1 VQRTSF
7 NSGWAVRPKRS
18 FIDAFG
24 PPHQWE
30 AVRLPHDAMMSQT
43 RTPEAP
49 AGVGYFPGGDW
60 EYQKTF
66 FVPEMHRDKNVF
78 VEFEGVYRGAMVYVN
93 NHLAAHRPYGYS
105 NFTVQLDSY
114 LLYGDDNVIRVECV
128 ARDDARWYSG
138 AGIYRATHLLVADPV
153 HIVMDGVRVST
164 PDVDE
169 DVAVVEVVA
178 VVENATT
185 APVTTAVRIEIL
197 DRHDEVVA
205 RDLAPLSLVA
215 NSRDTL
221 RRRLLVPRPERW
233 SVDTPMLYRCRTQ
246 IRIEHAL
253 VDEEL
258 TTFGIRTLQ
267 VDAERGLRINGEP
280 VVLRGACV
288 HHDNGIIGAATI
300 PRAEERRVERL
311 KAAGF
316 NALRS
321 AHQPMS
327 RAMLDA
333 CDRVGMLVMDEAFD
347 AWTRPKINGDYTRAF
362 QDWWEADVG
371 AMVAKDMNHP
381 SVIMYSTGN
390 EILEVGTVPGAM
402 LGRRIAETIRG
413 LDDTRFVT
421 SAINALF
428 ATNYLE
434 AANAERTGSA
444 ETAEV
449 NTVFADMFD
458 HLAPLLQ
465 SEQVGHALAESFAP
479 LDICGYNYTDSRYR
493 MDGDQDPYRVIV
505 GSETLPRQIDRN
517 WTLVTELPHVIGDFT
532 WTGWDYLG
540 EVGIGR
546 VEYPGSDGGGSG
558 QLLADY
564 PWITASTGDID
575 ITGHRR
581 PISYYREIVFGLRPE
596 PYVAVQRPEHHG
608 VTPIFKGPWSDDT
621 VASWSW
627 PGYESRPVTVEVY
640 ADADEV
646 TLLVNGTEIGRAPA
660 GRAERYRATFEA
672 TYAAGEIVAVARRGH
687 EEWRTILRSAT
698 GPVELDIRA
707 DRSEIRA
714 DDTDLAFIEIALVD
728 AAGTVRTG
736 EDRVVTVALGGP
748 AHLQG
753 LGSACPS
760 PAGTFAATSV
770 ATYDGRALAVIR
782 PTGTGAITV
791 SVSGDGL
798 ESRAVRVTAHEK
810 EAT

>member
-7 NSGWAVRPKRS
+7 NDGWAVRPKRS

-30 AVRLPHDAMMSQT
+30 VVRLPHDAMMSQT
-43 RTPEAP
+43 RTADAP
-49 AGVGYFPGGDW
+49 AAVGYFPGGDW

-66 FVPEMHRDKNVF
+66 FVPETHRGKIVF

-93 NHLAAHRPYGYS
+93 EHLAAHRPYGYS
-105 NFTVQLDSY
+105 NFTVLLDPY
-114 LLYGDDNVIRVECV
+114 LRYGDDNVIRVECV

-138 AGIYRATHLLVADPV
+138 AGIYRDAHLLVADPV
-153 HIVMDGVRVST
+153 HIVIDGLRVVT
-164 PDVDE
+164 PDVDK
-169 DVAVVEVVA
+169 DFAVVEVSA
-178 VVENATT
+178 AVENATM
-185 APVTTAVRIEIL
+185 ASVTTDVHIEIV
-197 DRHDEVVA
+197 DRHDVVVA
-205 RDLAPLSLVA
+205 RDVAPLSLVG
-215 NSRDTL
+215 NSHDTL

-233 SVDTPMLYRCRTQ
+233 SADSPTLYRCRVE
-246 IRIEHAL
+246 IRVEHKL
-253 VDEEL
+253 VDEEI

-267 VDAERGLRINGEP
+267 ADAVRGLRINGDP
-280 VVLRGACV
+280 VELRGACV

-300 PRAEERRVERL
+300 ARAEERRVERL

-316 NALRS
+316 NSLRS

-327 RAMLDA
+327 RAMLNA
-333 CDRVGMLVMDEAFD
+333 CDRIGMLVMDEAFD

-362 QDWWEADVG
+362 QDWWEADVE

-381 SVIMYSTGN
+381 SVILYSTGN

-421 SAINALF
+421 SAVNAIF

-434 AANAERTGSA
+434 AASAERTEPG

-465 SEQVGHALAESFAP
+465 SERVGEALAESFAP

-493 MDGDQDPYRVIV
+493 VDGDKDPYRVIV

-517 WTLVTELPHVIGDFT
+517 WSLVTELPHVIGDFT

-540 EVGIGR
+540 EAGIGR
-546 VEYPGSDGGGSG
+546 VEYERSDGGGSRK
-558 QLLADY
+558 LLADY
-564 PWITASTGDID
+564 PWLTASTGDID

-581 PISYYREIVFGLRPE
+581 PISYYREIVFGLRHE

-608 VTPIFKGPWSDDT
+608 VAPLFRGPWSDDT
-621 VASWSW
+621 VSSWSW
-627 PGYESRPVTVEVY
+627 PGYESRPITVEVY

-646 TLLVNGTEIGRAPA
+646 TLLLNGTEVGRAPA
-660 GRAERYRATFEA
+660 GPAERYRATFEA
-672 TYAAGEIVAVARRGH
+672 TYEAGEIVAIARRGH
-687 EEWRTILRSAT
+687 EERRTTLRSAE
-698 GPVELDIRA
+698 GLVELDVQA

-714 DDTDLAFIEIALVD
+714 DDTDLVFVEIALID
-728 AAGTVRTG
+728 TAGTVRTG
-736 EDRVVTVALGGP
+736 EDRVISVALDGP

-753 LGSACPS
+753 FGSARPS
-760 PAGTFAATSV
+760 TEATFAGTSHE
-770 ATYDGRALAVIR
+770 TYDGRALAVIR

-798 ESRAVRVTAHEK
+798 DTKVVRLTASDRR
-810 EAT
+810 